1 MRPVGW
7 VFLRVEDA
15 AMQRNNQWKFFRVG
29 DCVETEIFVAQRQ
42 NGLTCHFKKTDL
54 IRLSMMFSYL
64 SYLHRYII
72 YIYMH
77 ILYIYICR
85 RHFFARF
92 FSGHFF
98 LPFFRPIPTGRSRS
112 PPGHCSFTV
121 PEGKVPKASAFR
133 FGGSQLV
140 GLVTVPVPPWF
151 IGDWVHPPEKR
162 FWNKRIFG
170 RLVFFLK
177 KK

>member
-64 SYLHRYII
+64 SYLHTYII
-72 YIYMH
+72 YI
-77 ILYIYICR
+77 IYI
-85 RHFFARF
+85 FIYVDGI
-92 FSGHFF
+92 FSHV
-98 LPFFRPIPTGRSRS
+98 FFRSLVPTIFSDPSDPIGLGLPRS
-112 PPGHCSFTV
+112 HCSFTV

-133 FGGSQLV
+133 FGGPQLV
-140 GLVTVPVPPWF
+140 GLVTVPVSPWF
-151 IGDWVHPPEKR
+151 FGD
-162 FWNKRIFG
+162 
-170 RLVFFLK
+170 
-177 KK
+177 